1 MDGMNSRFF
10 SLLCNRLYTF
20 YNFAL
25 TMSKKQHITIHD
37 IAKELNVSASTVS
50 RALND
55 NPRISKSTIEMVK
68 SVAARY
74 NYQPNVVA
82 SSLRRGSS
90 KTVGVIVPRINRNF
104 FANVIGGM
112 EVILATSGYHLMIC
126 QTHEKLEH
134 EVAAIKTLIN
144 ARVDAVLL
152 SISMETTHHDHL
164 KLLTRGGIRLF
175 YFDRVPAG
183 TESGS
188 VVVDDHSGAYH
199 SVRHLL
205 EQGYRKIIHLSGP
218 DHINIYKD
226 RKRGYLDAMHEAGF
240 DVPPSWILS
249 EPLVQEGGEAA
260 FHSGMK
266 MRKRPDA
273 FFCSGDFAALG
284 ILQAAKRSG
293 ISIPGDLGVTGF
305 ANEPFTAFLEPSLT
319 TVDQGGEQMGR
330 VVSEMFLR
338 CQQGQTDSST
348 CNQVV
353 IKPELIV
360 RNSSL
365 LNS

>member
-1 MDGMNSRFF
+1 MVGTNCIFF
-10 SLLCNRLYTF
+10 HPCAIDCTLFCNLAF
-20 YNFAL
+20 N
-25 TMSKKQHITIHD
+25 MQKKQHVTIHD

-55 NPRISKSTIEMVK
+55 HPRISKSTKELVK
-68 SVAARY
+68 RVASRF

-82 SSLRRGSS
+82 SALRRGSS

-112 EVILATSGYHLMIC
+112 EDTLANSGYHLMIC
-126 QTHEKLEH
+126 QTHEKLEL

-164 KLLTRGGIRLF
+164 KLLTRGGIRIF

-188 VVVDDHSGAYH
+188 VVVDDHHGAYH
-199 SVRHLL
+199 SVSHLL
-205 EQGYRKIIHLSGP
+205 EQGYRRILHLSGP
-218 DHINIYKD
+218 DHINIYRA
-226 RKRGYLDAMHEAGF
+226 RKKGYLDAMHGAGI

-249 EPLVQEGGEAA
+249 EPLVQEGGEKA
-260 FHSGMK
+260 FYTGMK
-266 MRKRPDA
+266 MRTRPDA

-284 ILQAAKRSG
+284 ILQAAKRKG

-305 ANEPFTAFLEPSLT
+305 ANEPFTAFVEPSLT
-319 TVDQGGEQMGR
+319 TVDQKGEKMGKL
-330 VVSEMFLR
+330 VAEMYLR
-338 CQQGQTDSST
+338 CQEEQAGST
-348 CNQVV
+348 TCQQVV
-353 IKPELIV
+353 IKPELIK

-365 LNS
+365 LIS